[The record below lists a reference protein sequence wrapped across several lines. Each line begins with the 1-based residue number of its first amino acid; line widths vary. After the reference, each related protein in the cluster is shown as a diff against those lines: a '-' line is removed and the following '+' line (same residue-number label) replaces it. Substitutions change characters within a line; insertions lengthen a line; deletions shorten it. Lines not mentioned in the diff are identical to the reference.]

1 MRVTPKAD
9 NLEQLLGECER
20 NYQRLAQLAPGLA
33 HGAVPAPA
41 PARSLRGVGGM
52 VSLRVLERGP
62 YTTLV
67 ELSESGPVAWL
78 PGPRMRIRVS
88 HDARV
93 AEVVSYQGETRFGPR
108 YPHPYPNRGM
118 IRRDEKLQ
126 LNRLLGEWLR
136 LCLARGYRFQHEEL
150 VTD

>member
-33 HGAVPAPA
+33 YGAAPA
-41 PARSLRGVGGM
+41 LVRSVRGATGT
-52 VSLRVLERGP
+52 VSLHVLERGP

-67 ELSESGPVAWL
+67 ELSEAGPGSWL
-78 PGPRMRIRVS
+78 PGPQMRIRVS